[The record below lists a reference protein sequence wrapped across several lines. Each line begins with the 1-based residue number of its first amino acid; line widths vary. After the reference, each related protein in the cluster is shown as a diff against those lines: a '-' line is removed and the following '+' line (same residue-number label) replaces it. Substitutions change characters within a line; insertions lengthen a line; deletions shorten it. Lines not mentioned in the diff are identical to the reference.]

1 MRGLLWGMKAQPA
14 TDAARGAGSAGR
26 ALKTLLHPALL
37 AATAV
42 TVLAYAGSFSA
53 YTYVAPLL
61 LDTTGV
67 DVRAVG
73 MYMLAYGLFAAIGNA
88 LGGRLTDSLGVQ
100 RASVAI
106 VAGIGAASL
115 GMWAGARSPVAMG
128 VAVAALGLFTY
139 AAVPALQARLM
150 GIARL
155 RAPQAQGVAAGLNI
169 AGFNSG
175 IALGAWA
182 GGLTLG
188 LSGWPESDW
197 PAGCS
202 RCWGWRCCC
211 GRHAR
216 RSVLLTNA

>member
-106 VAGIGAASL
+106 VAGIGAAS
-115 GMWAGARSPVAMG
+115 WACGRARVRRWRWG
-128 VAVAALGLFTY
+128 GGALGLFTY